1 MSLFGSI
8 LRDDFNDRSDVDV
21 MVQFH
26 PKAHPTLFDLA
37 EMEEELKQLFQR
49 DVDLMTR
56 KGIETSRNYLRRQA
70 ILSSA
75 RVIYGTGSSI
85 FA

>member
-1 MSLFGSI
+1 
-8 LRDDFNDRSDVDV
+8 

-26 PKAHPTLFDLA
+26 PESHATLFDLA
-37 EMEEELKQLFQR
+37 DMEEELKQLFQR

-56 KGIETSRNYLRRQA
+56 KGIENSRNYMRRQA

-75 RVIYGTGSSI
+75 RVIYGTGSTVI
-85 FA
+85 